1 MNKVAPLFCRRQ
13 KNDNIF
19 RAILNPNRWQA
30 RYLVL
35 IAAGSCA
42 KCGSDGREPKVHER
56 KMDHAHKEV
65 RPSAY
70 ISTHSLLYNT
80 VLRRPF
86 HRSRRE
92 HRKSSDKPPPV
103 GGGSHDGLLYVFHTA
118 DRSLLRCVVGRV
130 CLCNKHTRPL
140 VRCRSPPKVQET
152 CWTS

>member
-42 KCGSDGREPKVHER
+42 KCGSDGREPEVHDG

-70 ISTHSLLYNT
+70 ISTHSLLCNT
-80 VLRRPF
+80 VL
-86 HRSRRE
+86 
-92 HRKSSDKPPPV
+92 PPPF
-103 GGGSHDGLLYVFHTA
+103 SF
-118 DRSLLRCVVGRV
+118 
-130 CLCNKHTRPL
+130 P
-140 VRCRSPPKVQET
+140 QEQAG
-152 CWTS
+152 TSQIER

>member
-1 MNKVAPLFCRRQ
+1 MNKVAPLFYRRQ

-56 KMDHAHKEV
+56 KMNHAHKEV

-70 ISTHSLLYNT
+70 IFDTQLTLQY
-80 VLRRPF
+80 
-86 HRSRRE
+86 
-92 HRKSSDKPPPV
+92 SSSAAVARQD
-103 GGGSHDGLLYVFHTA
+103 F
-118 DRSLLRCVVGRV
+118 
-130 CLCNKHTRPL
+130 
-140 VRCRSPPKVQET
+140 
-152 CWTS
+152 

>member
-1 MNKVAPLFCRRQ
+1 MKTKNRNSRGNLNISGADLFENELGRPFVLQ
-13 KNDNIF
+13 ATKNDNIF

-80 VLRRPF
+80 VLPPPF
-86 HRSRRE
+86 SQEQAGTSQIERQASSCGR
-92 HRKSSDKPPPV
+92 RKS
-103 GGGSHDGLLYVFHTA
+103 
-118 DRSLLRCVVGRV
+118 
-130 CLCNKHTRPL
+130 
-140 VRCRSPPKVQET
+140 
-152 CWTS
+152 

>member
-42 KCGSDGREPKVHER
+42 KCGSDGRESEVHER
-56 KMDHAHKEV
+56 KMDHAHKEG

-70 ISTHSLLYNT
+70 ISTHSLLNNQ
-80 VLRRPF
+80 VLL
-86 HRSRRE
+86 
-92 HRKSSDKPPPV
+92 PPV
-103 GGGSHDGLLYVFHTA
+103 SREWAG
-118 DRSLLRCVVGRV
+118 
-130 CLCNKHTRPL
+130 
-140 VRCRSPPKVQET
+140 
-152 CWTS
+152 TSQNE

>member
-1 MNKVAPLFCRRQ
+1 MKTKNRNSRGNFKISGAALFVMNKVAPLFCRRQ

-80 VLRRPF
+80 VLPPPF
-86 HRSRRE
+86 SQEQAGTSQIERQASSCGR
-92 HRKSSDKPPPV
+92 RKS
-103 GGGSHDGLLYVFHTA
+103 
-118 DRSLLRCVVGRV
+118 R
-130 CLCNKHTRPL
+130 
-140 VRCRSPPKVQET
+140 
-152 CWTS
+152 WTSLCVLHG

>member
-19 RAILNPNRWQA
+19 RAILNPNRWKA

-35 IAAGSCA
+35 IVAGSCA

-70 ISTHSLLYNT
+70 IFDTQLTLQYSSSAALFTGAGGNIANRATSLL
-80 VLRRPF
+80 LWAA
-86 HRSRRE
+86 E
-92 HRKSSDKPPPV
+92 
-103 GGGSHDGLLYVFHTA
+103 
-118 DRSLLRCVVGRV
+118 VVTDFFM
-130 CLCNKHTRPL
+130 CFTRPTVHFCGVWL
-140 VRCRSPPKVQET
+140 AVFVYVTNTHAR
-152 CWTS
+152 

>member
-70 ISTHSLLYNT
+70 ISTHSLLSNT
-80 VLRRPF
+80 VL
-86 HRSRRE
+86 
-92 HRKSSDKPPPV
+92 PPPF
-103 GGGSHDGLLYVFHTA
+103 SF
-118 DRSLLRCVVGRV
+118 S
-130 CLCNKHTRPL
+130 
-140 VRCRSPPKVQET
+140 QEQAG
-152 CWTS
+152 TSQIER

>member
-80 VLRRPF
+80 VL
-86 HRSRRE
+86 
-92 HRKSSDKPPPV
+92 PPALFTGA
-103 GGGSHDGLLYVFHTA
+103 GGNIANRAT
-118 DRSLLRCVVGRV
+118 SLLLWAAEVVMDFFM
-130 CLCNKHTRPL
+130 CFTRPTVHFCGVWL
-140 VRCRSPPKVQET
+140 AVFVYVTNTHAR
-152 CWTS
+152 